1 MEDSEPS
8 LPVVDPPAEANAEPE
23 AEPLLVL
30 EGLGVHRPDGVEM
43 LRDVDLQV
51 RPGEVIALL
60 GGSGAGKS
68 TLLGC
73 IEDPDALR
81 RQGFGVRFGRR
92 QLDAQIGIVPQRG
105 ALFDHLSVAGNLRL
119 ALRHA
124 SPGAEVPPA
133 SGDSLPQSLQD
144 EGAIEDWLS
153 RMHLP
158 RQWASGEQGAT
169 RLSGGEA
176 QRVAVARTLAGG
188 RRLLFLDEPSVGL
201 DPYRVLVLAALLREQ
216 IRERKAAAIVITHDL
231 AFAAAFAD
239 RFWFMDRGLAAVEH
253 LTVEGLPEGDTRTVE
268 QVWRIEQQL
277 GEAVLRR
284 LEDDVT
290 PPPGPPRRRLWRALS
305 QRATQWVEPFGVPME
320 LLRHLPLA
328 LRQGLGKH
336 MRDWAEVLPVV
347 LKQTLV
353 RPAPFFAIV
362 STLIGYSVLYI
373 FHRAFADGDLALR
386 DGYVFTLL
394 GSRHIIALAP
404 PLSGILLAAT
414 SGNAITAWLGGISLT
429 RQSEALRGLGVSPQR
444 YLWGPAWVGLS
455 VSALVLASLFVAGMV
470 AGGTLYIASTG
481 LASGQAFEL
490 VTAQLLDPAP
500 GDRRL
505 LLRAGLL
512 LSLYA
517 VGVAADA
524 VAKGSADKHSA
535 EAVTASMV
543 RSVMASTL
551 WIVALELLT
560 LPLIFG

>member
-1 MEDSEPS
+1 MSDASE
-8 LPVVDPPAEANAEPE
+8 AEPKP
-23 AEPLLVL
+23 EPLLVL
-30 EGLGVHRPDGVEM
+30 EGLSVRRPDGVEL
-43 LRDVDLQV
+43 LRGVDLRV

-81 RQGFGVRFGRR
+81 LRGFGVDYAQRELR
-92 QLDAQIGIVPQRG
+92 AQIGIVPQRG

-124 SPGAEVPPA
+124 QPHADVDPERPPPSRDDGAV
-133 SGDSLPQSLQD
+133 
-144 EGAIEDWLS
+144 EDWLG

-158 RQWASGEQGAT
+158 RQWAEGEHMGA

-188 RRLLFLDEPSVGL
+188 RSLLFLDEPSVGL

-216 IRERKAAAIVITHDL
+216 IRDQGAAAIVITHDL

-239 RFWFMDRGLAAVEH
+239 RFWFMDRVQAGVDELRVED
-253 LTVEGLPEGDTRTVE
+253 LPPEVSRSAE
-268 QVWRIEQQL
+268 QVWRVEQQL

-284 LEDDVT
+284 LEDDV
-290 PPPGPPRRRLWRALS
+290 PPAPGTTRGRLARAMRE
-305 QRATQWVEPFGVPME
+305 RAAAWVEPFGVPVE
-320 LLRHLPLA
+320 A
-328 LRQGLGKH
+328 LRTVSGLVFGGGRGRGGGLRRAVH
-336 MRDWAEVLPVV
+336 DAAEVLPVV
-347 LKQTLV
+347 LKQTLL

-386 DGYVFTLL
+386 DDFVFTLL

-404 PLSGILLAAT
+404 PLTGILFCAT

-455 VSALVLASLFVAGMV
+455 LSSLILSVIFVMGMV
-470 AGGTLYIASTG
+470 LGGALYISGTG
-481 LASGQAFEL
+481 VESGMAYEL
-490 VTAQLLDPAP
+490 ITAQLLDPAP
-500 GDRRL
+500 GDGRL
-505 LLRAGLL
+505 LARAGLL
-512 LSLYA
+512 LGIYA
-517 VGVAADA
+517 VGISADA
-524 VAKGSADKHSA
+524 VAKGARDKHSA

>member
-1 MEDSEPS
+1 MDGAPADEP
-8 LPVVDPPAEANAEPE
+8 
-23 AEPLLVL
+23 EPLLVL
-30 EGLGVHRPDGVEM
+30 EGLSVRRPDGVEL

-73 IEDPDALR
+73 IEDPAALR
-81 RQGFGVRFGRR
+81 ERGFVVEH
-92 QLDAQIGIVPQRG
+92 AQRILRAEVGIVPQRG
-105 ALFDHLSVAGNLRL
+105 ALFDHLSVGGNLRL

-124 SPGAEVPPA
+124 SEAHEVGGDEPPVPPPTRDD
-133 SGDSLPQSLQD
+133 GRV
-144 EGAIEDWLS
+144 EEWLG

-158 RQWASGEQGAT
+158 RQWASGQQDAA

-216 IRERKAAAIVITHDL
+216 IRERGAAAIVITHDL

-239 RFWFMDRGLAAVEH
+239 RFWFMDRGRRGVDELRMQA
-253 LTVEGLPEGDTRTVE
+253 LPPAIARTAE
-268 QVWRIEQQL
+268 QVWRVEQAL

-284 LEDDVT
+284 LEDDA
-290 PPPGPPRRRLWRALS
+290 PPAPGDARGRRWRAL
-305 QRATQWVEPFGVPME
+305 RDRVTQWVEPFGVPIE
-320 LLRHLPLA
+320 VLRGLVGLHPRPRPGPTPRPRLRTRLA
-328 LRQGLGKH
+328 RAL
-336 MRDWAEVLPVV
+336 RDWAEVLPVV
-347 LKQTLV
+347 LKQTLL

-386 DGYVFTLL
+386 DGFVFTLL
-394 GSRHIIALAP
+394 GSRHVIALAP
-404 PLSGILLAAT
+404 PLSGILFAAT

-429 RQSEALRGLGVSPQR
+429 RQSEALRGLGVSPRR

-455 VSALVLASLFVAGMV
+455 ASSLVLSSLFVAGMV

-481 LASGQAFEL
+481 VPAEGAFEL

-505 LLRAGLL
+505 LWRAGLL
-512 LSLYA
+512 LAIYA
-517 VGVAADA
+517 VGISADA
-524 VAKGSADKHSA
+524 VAKGARDKHSA

-560 LPLIFG
+560 LPLVFG

>member
-1 MEDSEPS
+1 MSSDHES
-8 LPVVDPPAEANAEPE
+8 
-23 AEPLLVL
+23 EPLLVL
-30 EGLGVHRPDGVEM
+30 EGLRVQRPDGVE
-43 LRDVDLQV
+43 LLAGVDLEV

-73 IEDPDALR
+73 IEDPAALR
-81 RQGFGVRFGRR
+81 ERGFVVEHARR
-92 QLDAQIGIVPQRG
+92 ELRATVGIVPQRG
-105 ALFDHLSVAGNLRL
+105 ALFDHLSVGGNLRL

-124 SPGAEVPPA
+124 DAGPARAEV
-133 SGDSLPQSLQD
+133 
-144 EGAIEDWLS
+144 IEPESDAAVEQWLR

-158 RQWASGEQGAT
+158 QQWAREAHPAT

-188 RRLLFLDEPSVGL
+188 RRILFLDEPSVGL
-201 DPYRVLVLAALLREQ
+201 DPYRVLVLAALVREQ
-216 IRERKAAAIVITHDL
+216 IRERGAAAIVITHDL

-239 RFWFMDRGLAAVEH
+239 RFWYMDRGRRGVDELR
-253 LTVEGLPEGDTRTVE
+253 LPDLPPEVSRSAED
-268 QVWRIEQQL
+268 VWRIEQQL

-284 LEDDVT
+284 LEEDA
-290 PPPGPPRRRLWRALS
+290 PPAPGQAKGRLWAAVRD
-305 QRATQWVEPFGVPME
+305 RMVQWLEPFAVPVEVM
-320 LLRHLPLA
+320 RHLPRSPSTLGRS
-328 LRQGLGKH
+328 LR
-336 MRDWAEVLPVV
+336 DVAEVLPVV
-347 LKQTLV
+347 LKQTLL

-386 DGYVFTLL
+386 DGFVFTLL

-404 PLSGILLAAT
+404 PLSGILFCAT

-429 RQSEALRGLGVSPQR
+429 RQAEALQGLGVSTRR

-455 VSALVLASLFVAGMV
+455 LSSLVLSSLFVVGMV
-470 AGGTLYIASTG
+470 AGGMLYIASTG
-481 LASGQAFEL
+481 VEVGAAYEL
-490 VTAQLLDPAP
+490 ITAQILDPAP
-500 GDRRL
+500 GDGRL
-505 LLRAGLL
+505 LARAGLL
-512 LSLYA
+512 LALYA
-517 VGVAADA
+517 VGISADA
-524 VAKGSADKHSA
+524 VAKGAREKHSA

-560 LPLIFG
+560 LPLVLG

>member
-1 MEDSEPS
+1 MDDVSK
-8 LPVVDPPAEANAEPE
+8 AEPGSE
-23 AEPLLVL
+23 GEPLLVL
-30 EGLGVHRPDGVEM
+30 EGLSVRRPDGVEL
-43 LRDVDLQV
+43 LRGVDLQV

-81 RQGFGVRFGRR
+81 GRGFGVEVARR
-92 QLDAQIGIVPQRG
+92 ELRAQIGIVPQRG

-124 SPGAEVPPA
+124 QPDAERPPPSRDDGAVE
-133 SGDSLPQSLQD
+133 
-144 EGAIEDWLS
+144 EWLG

-158 RQWASGEQGAT
+158 RQWAQGEHAAT

-188 RRLLFLDEPSVGL
+188 RSLLFLDEPSVGL

-216 IRERKAAAIVITHDL
+216 IRDRGAAAIVITHDL

-239 RFWFMDRGLAAVEH
+239 RFWFMDRGRGGVDELA
-253 LTVEGLPEGDTRTVE
+253 VEGLSTEVERTAE
-268 QVWRIEQQL
+268 QVWRVEQQL

-284 LEDDVT
+284 LEDDAP
-290 PPPGPPRRRLWRALS
+290 PPPGRARGRLLQALRERA
-305 QRATQWVEPFGVPME
+305 AGWVEPFAVPVE
-320 LLRHLPLA
+320 AVRSLPGLLLDRRGGRGGG
-328 LRQGLGKH
+328 LRRGLH
-336 MRDWAEVLPVV
+336 DAAEVLPVV
-347 LKQTLV
+347 LKQTLL

-386 DGYVFTLL
+386 DGFVFTLL

-404 PLSGILLAAT
+404 PLTGILFAAT

-429 RQSEALRGLGVSPQR
+429 RQSEALRGLGVSPRR

-455 VSALVLASLFVAGMV
+455 LSSLLLSAIFVAGMV
-470 AGGTLYIASTG
+470 LGGALYIAGTG
-481 LASGQAFEL
+481 VDSGTAYEL

-500 GDRRL
+500 GDGRL
-505 LLRAGLL
+505 LARAGLL
-512 LSLYA
+512 LAIYA
-517 VGVAADA
+517 VGISADA
-524 VAKGSADKHSA
+524 VAKGARDKHSA
-535 EAVTASMV
+535 ESVTASMV
-543 RSVMASTL
+543 RSVMACTL

>member
-1 MEDSEPS
+1 MDEVPEP
-8 LPVVDPPAEANAEPE
+8 A
-23 AEPLLVL
+23 PLLVL
-30 EGLGVHRPDGVEM
+30 EGLRVRRPDGVEM
-43 LRDVDLQV
+43 LRDVDLRV

-73 IEDPDALR
+73 IEDPGALR
-81 RQGFGVRFGRR
+81 ERGFGVEFSQRS
-92 QLDAQIGIVPQRG
+92 LDVEIGIVPQRG
-105 ALFDHLSVAGNLRL
+105 AMFDHLSVAGNLRL

-124 SPGAEVPPA
+124 HEADA
-133 SGDSLPQSLQD
+133 DTD
-144 EGAIEDWLS
+144 AKEGSTDDDPIEAWLG

-158 RQWASGEQGAT
+158 RQWAHGSRTAS

-201 DPYRVLVLAALLREQ
+201 DPYRVLVLASLLREQ
-216 IRERKAAAIVITHDL
+216 IRDREAAAIVITHDL

-239 RFWFMDRGLAAVEH
+239 RFWFMDRGMAGVDELE
-253 LTVEGLPEGDTRTVE
+253 LPDLPSQISRDAE

-277 GEAVLRR
+277 GEEVLRR
-284 LEDDVT
+284 LEDDA
-290 PPPGPPRRRLWRALS
+290 PPAPGASTGNVLRAL
-305 QRATQWVEPFGVPME
+305 RDRVVQWGEPFAIPVE
-320 LLRHLPLA
+320 A
-328 LRQGLGKH
+328 LRSVPAFVTGGLRRGLH
-336 MRDWAEVLPVV
+336 DLAEVLPVV
-347 LKQTLV
+347 LKQTLM

-386 DGYVFTLL
+386 DGFVFTML

-404 PLSGILLAAT
+404 PLCGILFSAT
-414 SGNAITAWLGGISLT
+414 AGNAITAWLGGISLT
-429 RQSEALRGLGVSPQR
+429 RQSEALRGLGVSERR
-444 YLWGPAWVGLS
+444 YLWAPAWLGLS
-455 VSALVLASLFVAGMV
+455 LSSLLLSVIFVAGMV
-470 AGGTLYIASTG
+470 GGGVLYISSTG
-481 LASGQAFEL
+481 APADQAWAL

-500 GDRRL
+500 GDGRL
-505 LLRAGLL
+505 LARAGLL
-512 LSLYA
+512 LSIYA
-517 VGVAADA
+517 VGVSADA
-524 VAKGSADKHSA
+524 VAKGAREKHSA

>member
-1 MEDSEPS
+1 MDDASDDER
-8 LPVVDPPAEANAEPE
+8 A
-23 AEPLLVL
+23 PLLLL
-30 EGLGVHRPDGVEM
+30 EGLRVLRPDGVE
-43 LRDVDLQV
+43 LLAGVDLRVQ
-51 RPGEVIALL
+51 PGEVIALL

-73 IEDPDALR
+73 IEDPGALR
-81 RQGFGVRFGRR
+81 ERGFVVELARR
-92 QLDAQIGIVPQRG
+92 ELRVPVGIVPQRG
-105 ALFDHLSVAGNLRL
+105 ALFDHLSVGDNLRL

-124 SPGAEVPPA
+124 ADEPQRPPPSRDDGAVE
-133 SGDSLPQSLQD
+133 
-144 EGAIEDWLS
+144 EWLG

-158 RQWASGEQGAT
+158 QEWASGNQAST

-201 DPYRVLVLAALLREQ
+201 DPYRVVVLAALLRQQ
-216 IRERKAAAIVITHDL
+216 IRERGAAAIVITHDL

-239 RFWFMDRGLAAVEH
+239 RFWFMDRGQRGVDELPIEALPPAVSRS
-253 LTVEGLPEGDTRTVE
+253 TE
-268 QVWRIEQQL
+268 QVWRIEQRL

-284 LEDDVT
+284 LEDDA
-290 PPPGPPRRRLWRALS
+290 PPAVGQARGRRWAGLRSRVV
-305 QRATQWVEPFGVPME
+305 QWIEPFAVPVE
-320 LLRHLPLA
+320 LLRGLPRSGRA
-328 LRQGLGKH
+328 LRRSLH
-336 MRDWAEVLPVV
+336 DLAEVLPVV
-347 LKQTLV
+347 LKQTLL

-386 DGYVFTLL
+386 DAFVFTLL

-404 PLSGILLAAT
+404 PLSGILFCAT

-444 YLWGPAWVGLS
+444 YLWGPAWVGLALS
-455 VSALVLASLFVAGMV
+455 SLVLSSLFVLGMV
-470 AGGTLYIASTG
+470 AGGALYIASTG
-481 LASGQAFEL
+481 VPSGAAYEL

-500 GDRRL
+500 GDERL
-505 LLRAGLL
+505 LARAGLL
-512 LSLYA
+512 LAIYA
-517 VGVAADA
+517 VGISADA
-524 VAKGSADKHSA
+524 VAKGAREKHSA

-560 LPLIFG
+560 LPLVFG

>member
-1 MEDSEPS
+1 MDDVPG
-8 LPVVDPPAEANAEPE
+8 EAR
-23 AEPLLVL
+23 PLLVL
-30 EGLGVHRPDGVEM
+30 DGLSVRRPDGVE
-43 LRDVDLQV
+43 LLAGVDLCV

-73 IEDPDALR
+73 IEDPAALR
-81 RQGFGVRFGRR
+81 ERGFGVEYARR
-92 QLDAQIGIVPQRG
+92 ELTVPVGIVPQRG
-105 ALFDHLSVAGNLRL
+105 ALFDHLSVGDNLRL

-124 SPGAEVPPA
+124 ADEPPRPPPSRDDGAVE
-133 SGDSLPQSLQD
+133 
-144 EGAIEDWLS
+144 EWLG

-158 RQWASGEQGAT
+158 REWASGEQAST

-201 DPYRVLVLAALLREQ
+201 DPYRVVVLAALLRQQ
-216 IRERKAAAIVITHDL
+216 IRERGAAAIVITHDL

-239 RFWFMDRGLAAVEH
+239 RFWFMDRGRRGVEE
-253 LTVEGLPEGDTRTVE
+253 LSIEALPPEVSRTTE

-284 LEDDVT
+284 LEEDAA
-290 PPPGPPRRRLWRALS
+290 PAPGRAPGRFWAALRD
-305 QRATQWVEPFGVPME
+305 RAVQWIEPFGVPVE
-320 LLRHLPLA
+320 VLRSVPRTGRG
-328 LRQGLGKH
+328 LRRSLH
-336 MRDWAEVLPVV
+336 DLAEVLPVV
-347 LKQTLV
+347 LKQTLL

-386 DGYVFTLL
+386 DGFVFTLL

-404 PLSGILLAAT
+404 PLSGILFCAT

-429 RQSEALRGLGVSPQR
+429 RQSEALRGLGVSPRR

-455 VSALVLASLFVAGMV
+455 VSALLLSSLFVVGMV
-470 AGGTLYIASTG
+470 AGGALYISSTG
-481 LASGQAFEL
+481 VASGTAYEL
-490 VTAQLLDPAP
+490 ITAQLLDPAP
-500 GDRRL
+500 GDERL
-505 LLRAGLL
+505 LARAGLL
-512 LSLYA
+512 LAIYA
-517 VGVAADA
+517 VGISADA
-524 VAKGSADKHSA
+524 VAKGAREKHSA

-560 LPLIFG
+560 LPLVFG

>member
-1 MEDSEPS
+1 M
-8 LPVVDPPAEANAEPE
+8 AEP
-23 AEPLLVL
+23 AVEPLLVL
-30 EGLGVHRPDGVEM
+30 EGLDVRRPDGVEM
-43 LRDVDLQV
+43 LRGVDLRV

-73 IEDPDALR
+73 IEDPAALR
-81 RQGFGVRFGRR
+81 AQGFAVDIGRR
-92 QLDAQIGIVPQRG
+92 SLSAEIGIVPQRG

-124 SPGAEVPPA
+124 HQVDPETVG
-133 SGDSLPQSLQD
+133 GD
-144 EGAIEDWLS
+144 EAVETWLS

-158 RQWASGEQGAT
+158 RQWAHGDQAAT

-188 RRLLFLDEPSVGL
+188 RRILFLDEPSVGL
-201 DPYRVLVLAALLREQ
+201 DPYRVLVLASLLREQ
-216 IRERKAAAIVITHDL
+216 IQQRGAAAIVITHDL

-239 RFWFMDRGLAAVEH
+239 RFWFMDRALAGVDELPITDMPAVISRE
-253 LTVEGLPEGDTRTVE
+253 PDD
-268 QVWRIEQQL
+268 VWRIEQQL
-277 GEAVLRR
+277 NEAVVDR
-284 LEDDVT
+284 LQHDVT
-290 PPPGPPRRRLWRALS
+290 PPPGATPGRLLRALRD
-305 QRATQWVEPFGVPME
+305 RAAQWVEPFAVPVE
-320 LLRHLPLA
+320 V
-328 LRQGLGKH
+328 LRQLPAVLRAGL
-336 MRDWAEVLPVV
+336 RDVAEVLPVV
-347 LKQTLV
+347 LKQTLL

-386 DGYVFTLL
+386 DGFVFTLL

-404 PLSGILLAAT
+404 PLSGILFAAT

-429 RQSEALRGLGVSPQR
+429 RQSEALRGLGVSSRR
-444 YLWGPAWVGLS
+444 YLWAPAWIGLS
-455 VSALVLASLFVAGMV
+455 LSSMILAAMFVGGMV
-470 AGGTLYIASTG
+470 LGGTIYISSTG
-481 LASGQAFEL
+481 LGADVAYEL
-490 VTAQLLDPAP
+490 VTAQLLDPSP
-500 GDRRL
+500 GERRL
-505 LLRAGLL
+505 LARAGLL
-512 LSLYA
+512 LGLYA
-517 VGVAADA
+517 VGIAADA
-524 VAKGSADKHSA
+524 VAKGSREKRSA

>member
-1 MEDSEPS
+1 MDDAPDHA
-8 LPVVDPPAEANAEPE
+8 P
-23 AEPLLVL
+23 EPLLVL
-30 EGLGVHRPDGVEM
+30 EGLSVRRPDGVE
-43 LRDVDLQV
+43 LLSGVDLRV

-73 IEDPDALR
+73 IEDPAGLR
-81 RQGFGVRFGRR
+81 ERGFVVEHARR
-92 QLDAQIGIVPQRG
+92 ELRATVGIVPQRG
-105 ALFDHLSVAGNLRL
+105 ALFDHLSVGGNLRL

-124 SPGAEVPPA
+124 DAGPGTPVAEPE
-133 SGDSLPQSLQD
+133 GDEAV
-144 EGAIEDWLS
+144 EGWLG

-158 RQWASGEQGAT
+158 RQWARERHSST

-188 RRLLFLDEPSVGL
+188 RRILFLDEPSVGL

-216 IRERKAAAIVITHDL
+216 IRERGAAAIVITHDL

-239 RFWFMDRGLAAVEH
+239 RFWFMDRGQRGVDELQ
-253 LTVEGLPEGDTRTVE
+253 LPDLPPEVSRSAEDVWRVE
-268 QVWRIEQQL
+268 QAL

-284 LEDDVT
+284 LESDA
-290 PPPGPPRRRLWRALS
+290 PPAPGRARGRLVAAARDRVA
-305 QRATQWVEPFGVPME
+305 QWLEPFAVPVE
-320 LLRHLPLA
+320 VVRHLPASPSA
-328 LRQGLGKH
+328 LRRGL
-336 MRDWAEVLPVV
+336 RDAAEVLPVV
-347 LKQTLV
+347 LKQTLL

-386 DGYVFTLL
+386 DGFVFTML
-394 GSRHIIALAP
+394 GSRHVIALAP
-404 PLSGILLAAT
+404 PLAGILFCAT

-429 RQSEALRGLGVSPQR
+429 RQAEALQGLGVSPRR
-444 YLWGPAWVGLS
+444 YLWGPAWLGLS
-455 VSALVLASLFVAGMV
+455 ASSLVLSALFVAGMV

-481 LASGQAFEL
+481 VEASAAYEL
-490 VTAQLLDPAP
+490 VTAQILDPAP

-505 LLRAGLL
+505 LARAGLL
-512 LSLYA
+512 VAIYA
-517 VGVAADA
+517 VGISADA
-524 VAKGSADKHSA
+524 VAKGARDKHSA

-560 LPLIFG
+560 LPLVLG

>member
-1 MEDSEPS
+1 MQDGDAPEPAP
-8 LPVVDPPAEANAEPE
+8 PVDAEP
-23 AEPLLVL
+23 EPLLVL
-30 EGLGVHRPDGVEM
+30 HGLTVHRPDGVEL
-43 LRDVDLQV
+43 LRDVDLEV

-81 RQGFGVRFGRR
+81 RQGFGVRFGQRR
-92 QLDAQIGIVPQRG
+92 LDARIGIVPQRG

-124 SPGAEVPPA
+124 AHEEQEPPPSRDDGAVE
-133 SGDSLPQSLQD
+133 
-144 EGAIEDWLS
+144 EWLG

-158 RQWASGEQGAT
+158 RQWARGGQGAT

-201 DPYRVLVLAALLREQ
+201 DPYRVLVLASLLRRQ
-216 IRERKAAAIVITHDL
+216 IRERNAAAIVITHDL

-239 RFWFMDRGLAAVEH
+239 RFWFMDRGLAAVEQ
-253 LTVEGLPEGDTRTVE
+253 LAVDELPPGDSRTAE
-268 QVWRIEQQL
+268 QVWAIEQRI

-284 LEDDVT
+284 LEDDAT
-290 PPPGPPRRRLWRALS
+290 PPPGSAPRRWLQALGGRA
-305 QRATQWVEPFGVPME
+305 AQWVEPFAVPMQV
-320 LLRHLPLA
+320 LRHLPSLPRR
-328 LRQGLGKH
+328 L
-336 MRDWAEVLPVV
+336 RDWAEVLPVV
-347 LKQTLV
+347 LKQTLL

-404 PLSGILLAAT
+404 PLTGILLSAT

-429 RQSEALRGLGVSPQR
+429 RQSDALRGLGVSPQR

-455 VSALVLASLFVAGMV
+455 LSALVLAALFVAGMV

-500 GDRRL
+500 GDHRL
-505 LLRAGLL
+505 LARAGLL
-512 LSLYA
+512 LGIYA
-517 VGVAADA
+517 VGIAADA

-560 LPLIFG
+560 LPLVFG

>member
-1 MEDSEPS
+1 MDAASDRAS
-8 LPVVDPPAEANAEPE
+8 
-23 AEPLLVL
+23 EPLLVL
-30 EGLGVHRPDGVEM
+30 EGLCVTRPDGVE
-43 LRDVDLQV
+43 LLAGVDLHV

-73 IEDPDALR
+73 IEDPAILR
-81 RQGFGVRFGRR
+81 ERGFVVEHARR
-92 QLDAQIGIVPQRG
+92 ELRAAVGIVPQRG
-105 ALFDHLSVAGNLRL
+105 ALFDHLSVGGNLRL

-124 SPGAEVPPA
+124 AEGPPA
-133 SGDSLPQSLQD
+133 PAAAEPQGEAAPSKDDVVEQ
-144 EGAIEDWLS
+144 WLA

-158 RQWASGEQGAT
+158 RQWARDPQAST

-216 IRERKAAAIVITHDL
+216 IRERGAAAIVITHDL

-239 RFWFMDRGLAAVEH
+239 RFWFMDRGRH
-253 LTVEGLPEGDTRTVE
+253 TVDELGLPDLSPAVSRSAED
-268 QVWRIEQQL
+268 VWRIEQQL

-284 LEDDVT
+284 LESDA
-290 PPPGPPRRRLWRALS
+290 PPAPGKAHGRLWAAVRDRGAQWLEPFAVPVEVARSLPVSTSGLRRALHD
-305 QRATQWVEPFGVPME
+305 A
-320 LLRHLPLA
+320 
-328 LRQGLGKH
+328 
-336 MRDWAEVLPVV
+336 AEVLPVV
-347 LKQTLV
+347 LKQTLL

-386 DGYVFTLL
+386 DGFVFTML
-394 GSRHIIALAP
+394 GSRHVIALAP
-404 PLSGILLAAT
+404 PLAGILFCAT

-429 RQSEALRGLGVSPQR
+429 RQAEALQGLGVSPRR
-444 YLWGPAWVGLS
+444 YLWAPAWLGLS
-455 VSALVLASLFVAGMV
+455 VSSLFLSIVFVAGMV
-470 AGGTLYIASTG
+470 AGGALYIASTG
-481 LASGQAFEL
+481 VEATTAYEL
-490 VTAQLLDPAP
+490 VTAQLYDPAP

-505 LLRAGLL
+505 LARAGLL
-512 LSLYA
+512 LAVYA
-517 VGVAADA
+517 VGISADA
-524 VAKGSADKHSA
+524 VAKGARDKHSA

-543 RSVMASTL
+543 RSVMACTL

-560 LPLIFG
+560 LPLVLG

>member
-1 MEDSEPS
+1 MSDGDASANS
-8 LPVVDPPAEANAEPE
+8 PASAP
-23 AEPLLVL
+23 EPLLEL
-30 EGLGVHRPDGVEM
+30 EGLSVRRPDGVE
-43 LRDVDLQV
+43 LLTNVSLCV

-73 IEDPDALR
+73 IEDPAVLR
-81 RQGFGVRFGRR
+81 ERGFVVEHARR
-92 QLDAQIGIVPQRG
+92 ELRAAVGIVPQRG
-105 ALFDHLSVAGNLRL
+105 ALFDHLSVGGNLRL

-124 SPGAEVPPA
+124 DAGPVTATTAEPT
-133 SGDSLPQSLQD
+133 GDAAV
-144 EGAIEDWLS
+144 EEWLG

-158 RQWASGEQGAT
+158 RQWAHEPHTST

-201 DPYRVLVLAALLREQ
+201 DPYRVLVLAALVRAQ
-216 IRERKAAAIVITHDL
+216 IRERGAAAIVITHDL

-239 RFWFMDRGLAAVEH
+239 RFWFMDRGRRGVDELVVED
-253 LTVEGLPEGDTRTVE
+253 LPPEVSRSAED
-268 QVWRIEQQL
+268 VWRIEQRL

-284 LEDDVT
+284 LEEDV
-290 PPPGPPRRRLWRALS
+290 PPAPGRAQGRVWAAVRDRVAQLL
-305 QRATQWVEPFGVPME
+305 EPFAVPME
-320 LLRHLPLA
+320 VVRHLPASPSA
-328 LRQGLGKH
+328 LGRSL
-336 MRDWAEVLPVV
+336 RDVAEVLPVV
-347 LKQTLV
+347 LKQTLL

-386 DGYVFTLL
+386 DGFVFTML

-404 PLSGILLAAT
+404 PLAGILFCAT

-429 RQSEALRGLGVSPQR
+429 RQAEALQGLGVSPRR

-455 VSALVLASLFVAGMV
+455 LSSLVLSSLFVAGMV
-470 AGGTLYIASTG
+470 AGGALYITSTG
-481 LASGQAFEL
+481 VEATAAYEL
-490 VTAQLLDPAP
+490 VTAQLLDPGP
-500 GDRRL
+500 GDGRL
-505 LLRAGLL
+505 LARAGMLL
-512 LSLYA
+512 AIYA
-517 VGVAADA
+517 VGISADA
-524 VAKGSADKHSA
+524 VAKGAREKHSA

-551 WIVALELLT
+551 WIVGLELLT
-560 LPLIFG
+560 LPLVLG

>member
-1 MEDSEPS
+1 M
-8 LPVVDPPAEANAEPE
+8 AEGDAPQPDVEPE
-23 AEPLLVL
+23 TEPLLL
-30 EGLGVHRPDGVEM
+30 LAGLTVHRPDGVEL
-43 LRDVDLQV
+43 LRDVDLEV

-81 RQGFGVRFGRR
+81 RQGFGVDFSRR
-92 QLDAQIGIVPQRG
+92 RLDARIGIVPQRG

-124 SPGAEVPPA
+124 DPTAAEAPPP
-133 SGDSLPQSLQD
+133 SRDDGDV
-144 EGAIEDWLS
+144 EAWLG

-158 RQWASGEQGAT
+158 RQWAQGDRGPA

-201 DPYRVLVLAALLREQ
+201 DPYRVLVLAALLRQQ
-216 IRERKAAAIVITHDL
+216 IRERRAAAIVITHDL

-253 LTVEGLPEGDTRTVE
+253 LAVEDLPKGDSRTAE

-284 LEDDVT
+284 LETDVT
-290 PPPGPPRRRLWRALS
+290 PPPGPARSRLLRALRG
-305 QRATQWVEPFGVPME
+305 RAASWVQPFAVPMQV
-320 LLRHLPLA
+320 LRHLPTT
-328 LRQGLGKH
+328 LRRGLK
-336 MRDWAEVLPVV
+336 DLLEVLPVV
-347 LKQTLV
+347 LKQTLL

-404 PLSGILLAAT
+404 PLTGILLAAT

-429 RQSEALRGLGVSPQR
+429 RQSDALRGLGVSPQR
-444 YLWGPAWVGLS
+444 YLWGPAWLGLS
-455 VSALVLASLFVAGMV
+455 ASALVLAVLFVAGMV
-470 AGGTLYIASTG
+470 LGGTVYITSAG
-481 LASGQAFEL
+481 LGSAEAFEL

-505 LLRAGLL
+505 LARAGLL
-512 LSLYA
+512 LSIYA
-517 VGVAADA
+517 VGIAADA

-560 LPLIFG
+560 LPLIF